1 MSQWNGKNEALK
13 CLTCFSL
20 KIYPSIY
27 FLWFSAGLL
36 LPQPILFKIQLLV
49 VTIFGL
55 VLRMLMRAEIT
66 GSWSKGDWPTDAKK
80 PGLAGQRAVSGS
92 RWGALESSRVGIR
105 MDLRR
110 STWRWNQ
117 GRSDAIWARDLHQE
131 PCQEMMAWDTGLV
144 EWGLPCGSVVKY
156 LPANAAD
163 ASSIPGLGRSPGEG
177 NGDPLQYSHLGN
189 PMDRGAWW
197 ATGHGISGVRHDLA
211 TITITTTS
219 PLKHRHWQD
228 SGT

>member
-1 MSQWNGKNEALK
+1 MSQWNRKNEALK

-20 KIYPSIY
+20 KIYPFIY

-36 LPQPILFKIQLLV
+36 LPQPLLFKIQLLV

-55 VLRMLMRAEIT
+55 VLLMLMGAEIT

-110 STWRWNQ
+110 STRRWNR

-131 PCQEMMAWDTGLV
+131 PCQEMMAWDTGLA
-144 EWGLPCGSVVKY
+144 EQGLPWWLSGKVSDCQCSRCKFNPWVGK
-156 LPANAAD
+156 
-163 ASSIPGLGRSPGEG
+163 IPWRRKWRPTPVFSPGK
-177 NGDPLQYSHLGN
+177 SHGQRSLVGYRPRDLGSQTRFSN
-189 PMDRGAWW
+189 YN
-197 ATGHGISGVRHDLA
+197 HH
-211 TITITTTS
+211 
-219 PLKHRHWQD
+219 HH
-228 SGT
+228 